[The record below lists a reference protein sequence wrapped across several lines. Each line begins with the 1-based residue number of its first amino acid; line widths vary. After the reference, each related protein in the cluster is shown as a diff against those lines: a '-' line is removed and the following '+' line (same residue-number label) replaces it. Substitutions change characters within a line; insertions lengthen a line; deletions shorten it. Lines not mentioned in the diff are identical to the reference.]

1 MARSLTD
8 IFSVLFQISPS
19 RTTRTKATM
28 AVTTAATTTA
38 ITEATVDV
46 SGEGTSRDRDKMASV
61 CVEA

>member
-28 AVTTAATTTA
+28 VVTTMATMEGTM
-38 ITEATVDV
+38 EAMVDV
-46 SGEGTSRDRDKMASV
+46 SGEETGKEMDKMASV